1 MSSDFNFDRGNYGI
15 IFYGSTTVPL
25 PTYVDVLGQTRTA
38 LLLTDA
44 VANMMS
50 SAISSAYVNVGSAS
64 EFDIQV
70 EVDVHGGSSC
80 DLSLVAQSGEA
91 STLSVPDFTPV
102 ATFRNDVS
110 PVITK
115 AVHTFSATGKTL
127 LQTANLAGTTVGAI
141 SVTPDF
147 NGEDIDVVVKLRVK

>member
-15 IFYGSTTVPL
+15 IFYGSSTEPL

-38 LLLTDA
+38 MLLTDS

-50 SAISSAYVNVGSAS
+50 TLISSAYPHVGSAS
-64 EFDIQV
+64 AFDLQV

-80 DLSLVAQSGEA
+80 ELSLVAQSGEP
-91 STLSVPDFTPV
+91 STLPVPDFTPV
-102 ATFRNDVS
+102 ATFRNDVD

-115 AVHTFSATGKTL
+115 AVHEFAETGKTI
-127 LQTANLAGTTVGAI
+127 LQTANLTGTTVAAI

-147 NGEDIDVVVKLRVK
+147 NGEDIDIVVKLRVQ